1 MENFLFLC
9 SSCGND
15 DLLKKFLLHGSSSV
29 LTHFIST
36 FPSIKKLLK
45 IALQIFHKN
54 TFKSMAGGVRFM
66 STLHPNAG
74 KYAPEKLQT
83 QILSTQCKFE
93 SCRPVTWRKWRIIRV
108 FAHKIL
114 NFSEKLFFNSLMY
127 FRLNACGLVLLCYEK
142 PFANDFQNSNQ
153 FKVFFF
159 LYPKC
164 FFSRKFSHL
173 TKMAYSKSCCVPLS
187 HIL

>member
-45 IALQIFHKN
+45 IAFQIFHKN

-66 STLHPNAG
+66 SKLHPNAG

-93 SCRPVTWRKWRIIRV
+93 SCRPVT
-108 FAHKIL
+108 
-114 NFSEKLFFNSLMY
+114 
-127 FRLNACGLVLLCYEK
+127 
-142 PFANDFQNSNQ
+142 
-153 FKVFFF
+153 
-159 LYPKC
+159 
-164 FFSRKFSHL
+164 
-173 TKMAYSKSCCVPLS
+173 
-187 HIL
+187 